1 MARIQPSVLSVVVD
15 LQSDNSGIQYVD
27 SAQILAAINRRGY
40 RQSKMRYLASAELE
54 VTKVNS
60 DGYDVSLITIP
71 DTWVTR
77 NAWYKAFRI
86 WKKMQEPVLDNA
98 PSVKAKWNDFKVYF
112 DAIHA
117 ALGTGANLEAQGLA
131 GVIAGGEWNDST
143 MVPPEQVQV
152 TGSDPVTA
160 VATVVDKFTLHMLG
174 EDTGGPLPDA
184 NLDSGAIIQM
194 YAETRALEEVGAVV
208 PADIEKSWG
217 MMLTERDM
225 QTSEE
230 LVEVVT
236 AENDTPPYDVDVYP
250 GMKDSGL
257 ESGIEQ
263 WGGNIASTGLEQVIR
278 VQGFAL
284 PLGLLKI
291 IVASGGSQAYVTG
304 DVRLRLN
311 FIPGP
316 DKGYLTSEMR
326 Q

>member
-1 MARIQPSVLSVVVD
+1 MARIQPSVLSVVCD
-15 LQSDNSGIQYVD
+15 LKDGIQYVD
-27 SAQILAAINRRGY
+27 TAQLLSAINRRLY
-40 RQSKMRYLASAELE
+40 RQGKMRYLASAEIE
-54 VTKVNS
+54 VVTAKAA
-60 DGYDVSLITIP
+60 GYDISLVTIP

-77 NAWYKAFRI
+77 NAWYKAFRL
-86 WKKMQEPVLDNA
+86 WKQMQEPVLDNA

-112 DAIHA
+112 DATHA
-117 ALGTGANLEAQGLA
+117 ASGTANNLKAQGLSGQVA
-131 GVIAGGEWNDST
+131 DGEWNDST
-143 MVPPEQVQV
+143 MVPPEQISV

-160 VATVVDKFTLHMLG
+160 VSTVVDTFTLHMLG

-194 YAETRALEEVGAVV
+194 YAETRAQEEVGAVV

-225 QTSEE
+225 ETSED

-236 AENDTPPYDVDVYP
+236 AENDNPPYDLDVYP

-257 ESGIEQ
+257 EGGIEQ
-263 WGGNIASTGLEQVIR
+263 WGGVVAPQGTEQSVRIP
-278 VQGFAL
+278 GFAL
-284 PLGLLKI
+284 PLGLLK
-291 IVASGGSQAYVTG
+291 VTAGTLASTG

-316 DKGYLTSEMR
+316 DKGYLTGEVR